1 MTTERIIKA
10 LELDN
15 LSDEELEK
23 LKNQLENARDFYL
36 LQRKVGFASLAHF
49 DKNVNDMMIAFGE
62 MYHVNNSAAHLVGEE
77 LKARQ
82 KQAAAKAVVA

>member
-1 MTTERIIKA
+1 MVAEKIIET

-23 LKNQLENARDFYL
+23 LKSQLENARDFYL
-36 LQRKVGFASLAHF
+36 LQRKVMFGSRAYF
-49 DKNVNDMMIAFGE
+49 DKNVNSMMIAFGE
-62 MYHVNNSAAHLVGEE
+62 MYHVNNLAARLVDEE

-82 KQAAAKAVVA
+82 KQAATKAVVA